1 MTSVRD
7 RIERLLGALLGLSA
21 SGRILLSLAAVAAA
35 IAVGMGIILA
45 AGSVA
50 ACSTPKLALFGV
62 EFCYDPIEVYAVL
75 LGGAFGNPY
84 NVAATLQRTTLLL
97 CTGLSFAIAY
107 KAGLFNIGAQGQ
119 FVLGSLAT
127 AVVVL
132 ALAPFAPAGRAG
144 GAVLVPAGILAGC
157 LVGGLYGFFPG
168 FLKVQYD
175 TNEVITTLLLNF
187 IATAVAFVVVDRY
200 FNDETVQG
208 TATESIP
215 DAATLGPRIFPQG
228 SDFSLPVLVL
238 VLGVVGV
245 FFWLLTRTTIGYD
258 IQTAGTQP
266 KAAAFGG
273 VDERFT
279 TLYSMTLAGVVA
291 GLGGA
296 LFVLMVLGRWQT
308 GAPSVGFDGIA
319 VSILAGNNP
328 IGLIPSGLLFGAL
341 DSGSQAIEFQLAV
354 PGELI
359 DVLQGLII
367 LFVAT
372 PELFR
377 MLGRHLDRRGTID
390 LKSGGEKR

>member
-1 MTSVRD
+1 M
-7 RIERLLGALLGLSA
+7 
-21 SGRILLSLAAVAAA
+21 
-35 IAVGMGIILA
+35 
-45 AGSVA
+45 
-50 ACSTPKLALFGV
+50 
-62 EFCYDPIEVYAVL
+62 
-75 LGGAFGNPY
+75 
-84 NVAATLQRTTLLL
+84 
-97 CTGLSFAIAY
+97 
-107 KAGLFNIGAQGQ
+107 
-119 FVLGSLAT
+119 
-127 AVVVL
+127 
-132 ALAPFAPAGRAG
+132 
-144 GAVLVPAGILAGC
+144 
-157 LVGGLYGFFPG
+157 YGFLPG

-187 IATAVAFVVVDRY
+187 IATAVAFVLVDRY

-215 DAATLGPRIFPQG
+215 DAATLGPQFFPQG
-228 SDFSLPVLVL
+228 SEFSLPVLVL
-238 VLGVVGV
+238 VLAVVGV

-258 IQTAGTQP
+258 IQAVGTQP

-279 TLYSMTLAGVVA
+279 TLFSMTLAGVVA

-296 LFVLMVLGRWQT
+296 LFILMVLGRWQT

-341 DSGSQAIEFQLAV
+341 DSGSQAIEFQLDV

-359 DVLQGLII
+359 GVLQGLII

-390 LKSGGEKR
+390 LQSGGEER